1 MRPDMY
7 KVIVE
12 RPRRGKRVSPL
23 AMRLRNDLDGPGHL
37 SMRAPYDY
45 RELNENL
52 NPRAERRRQRDAEL
66 AARRRILDENTLRA

>member
-1 MRPDMY
+1 MY

-37 SMRAPYDY
+37 SMRAAHDY